1 MVLNHKMA
9 KLKTPMER
17 KDNDMNNPKLM
28 KVWEQRKK
36 LFAEANKLFA
46 EGWKL
51 DAKARGWKLFAEG
64 NKLFAE
70 GNTLWVNAVLKEYG
84 DVQMGWEWN
93 DKTKSCNCRL
103 QYGKVEVYK

>member
-1 MVLNHKMA
+1 M
-9 KLKTPMER
+9 
-17 KDNDMNNPKLM
+17 NDPKLM
-28 KVWEQRKK
+28 KVWEQRK
-36 LFAEANKLFA
+36 
-46 EGWKL
+46 
-51 DAKARGWKLFAEG
+51 KLFAEG